1 MQFFYILPRI
11 PRSNVLSSKLVHCF
25 LSMFLMLVQFQNSH
39 SLGLWA
45 ILLLIR
51 PRPLLRVLRSS
62 LHWKWP
68 NHFKLFLLLRVWRT
82 YVVFMLISPN
92 SPHSWKIN
100 KMLNGTRWN
109 RKSAS
114 SPRNNSILNRR
125 RWLVV
130 TVNFLVVI
138 AHSLVPRA
146 TWEEEKLGTRLHSTV
161 LEAVPGLIPSNDDQ
175 LFPFIF
181 ASYIKHVFLYT
192 SRHYTKINTR
202 WLLLVSYEVQL
213 KICLRNLQY
222 KPRGVS
228 QLVTKAWF
236 MAKSTMLSATADG
249 NKLQ

>member
-1 MQFFYILPRI
+1 
-11 PRSNVLSSKLVHCF
+11 
-25 LSMFLMLVQFQNSH
+25 
-39 SLGLWA
+39 
-45 ILLLIR
+45 
-51 PRPLLRVLRSS
+51 
-62 LHWKWP
+62 
-68 NHFKLFLLLRVWRT
+68 
-82 YVVFMLISPN
+82 MLISPN

-130 TVNFLVVI
+130 TVSFLVVI
-138 AHSLVPRA
+138 AHSLVPRPRGRRENWVRGYIA
-146 TWEEEKLGTRLHSTV
+146 QYWKQSRV
-161 LEAVPGLIPSNDDQ
+161 WFNDDQ

-181 ASYIKHVFLYT
+181 ASYIKHVLLYT